1 MFQTHFYNRSQ
12 VVHGDGIT
20 KVKYWPST
28 QLPSQVLNIE
38 NDFEYRWDY
47 QYNDGLLI
55 EERIDYGPKTGL
67 SNAKITYEYDNNF
80 RVTLIE
86 GRIGGQSLQ
95 EYRVQYNPVTGK
107 KHTFG
112 QFEVRSIVVVLSAD

>member
-1 MFQTHFYNRSQ
+1 MSNSQ

-20 KVKYWPST
+20 KVKYYPNT

-38 NDFEYRWDY
+38 TDFEYRWDY

-67 SNAKITYEYDNNF
+67 SNAKITYEYDSNF
-80 RVTLIE
+80 RVVMIE

-95 EYRVQYNPVTGK
+95 EYHIEYNPITGSK
-107 KHTFG
+107 QLLG
-112 QFEVRSIVVVLSAD
+112 QFEVCISIKYSLNESK

>member
-1 MFQTHFYNRSQ
+1 

-20 KVKYWPST
+20 KVKYYPNT

-47 QYNDGLLI
+47 QYIDGLLI

-67 SNAKITYEYDNNF
+67 SNAKITYEYDSNF
-80 RVTLIE
+80 RVISIE
-86 GRIGGQSLQ
+86 GRIGGQSLP
-95 EYRVQYNPVTGK
+95 ECHIEYNPRTGSK
-107 KHTFG
+107 QLLG
-112 QFEVRSIVVVLSAD
+112 QFEVNFFVNRIH